1 MSQYNLKV
9 SPREMTGKE
18 ANGRL
23 RRSGEIPAVAYGHK
37 EEPVKLQLN
46 AKELRD
52 LMAHGHGRGLLN
64 LQQEGA
70 PSLPVIIKSVTRNP
84 KTHNVESVDFLRVS
98 MNEKVTANVPIVL
111 EGTPDAVRVEGG
123 ILVQAMQSLEVTAFP
138 QDIPEHINVDV
149 TGLVF
154 NGAPIHV
161 REIVLPANVV
171 AVTDGEEAVAVVNPP
186 DVEPIVE
193 VSMTAEEIAEAESA
207 DVNPMVNSE
216 AGKEDVT
223 TGDKSD
229 TGEKPGK

>member
-1 MSQYNLKV
+1 MSSYELKV
-9 SPREMTGKE
+9 SAREATGKE

-23 RRSGEIPAVAYGHK
+23 RRTGFIPAIAYGHK

-52 LMAHGHGRGLLN
+52 LMAHGHGRGLLT
-64 LQQEGA
+64 LKSDA
-70 PSLPVIIKSVTRNP
+70 PDLPVVIKSMTRNP
-84 KTHNVESVDFLRVS
+84 KTHNVESVDFLRVAL
-98 MNEKVTANVPIVL
+98 NEKITASIPLVL
-111 EGTPDAVRVEGG
+111 EGEPDGVRIDGG
-123 ILVQAMQSLEVTAFP
+123 ILVQAMMSLEVSAFP
-138 QDIPEHINVDV
+138 QDLPEHITVDV

-161 REIVLPANVV
+161 REIVLPSNVE
-171 AVTDGEEAVAVVNPP
+171 AVTDGEEPVAVVNPP

-193 VSMTAEEIAEAESA
+193 VSMTAEEIAAAESA
-207 DVNPMVNSE
+207 NVNPMVNSE

-223 TGDKSD
+223 TGNKSD